1 MAFKTNS
8 APYQRAKKST
18 LQIMI
23 ELGIALAIVWIAA
36 IVTTFIKLGSP
47 YGVKSILL
55 MVVSLATTAVCDVL
69 TTLFRNFRVLKGKEL
84 GKKILYD
91 LVHNY
96 SWITAMILTLI
107 CPVWTRYYEII
118 CGSIFAT
125 LVVKNFFGG
134 FGSNIFN
141 PAAFGRIFI
150 QLCFSL
156 AVPAGITNGV
166 VSGATLTGVVNSSQQ
181 WLGALEIDGFGIKEI
196 LLGTYF
202 GTMGETFTI
211 LLLVLGVVLAI
222 REDINWRAPVFYV
235 GTVAVTSIIIA
246 LVLGFEN
253 PLLYVVYHLGLGGLM
268 FGAVFMI
275 TDPVTTPTAPV
286 GNCFVGVFAALMT
299 VLLRIATNGPEGVVY
314 SIALVNLITPAIDRI
329 CAGKTS
335 AHKGVKYGVTFG
347 TLAASILLCVGCSW
361 TLNGGREVNEING
374 ISRKEYD
381 ELKSYV
387 NFEFMDENG
396 YEFMKYEKTIGSYS
410 SLTSV
415 GNCSSAY
422 SIIDENNNVVAAVY
436 CVQVS
441 GITIDNGYNASEE
454 TGVAY
459 VAISTTTDQII
470 DMSLVEVP
478 FVGSYLDKVNGAV
491 NDFDYANNNI
501 LDKEPNQIITG
512 ATYSAIGIKNLAQAA
527 VDVYQGEYKA

>member
-23 ELGIALAIVWIAA
+23 ELAIALAIVWIAA
-36 IVTTFIKLGSP
+36 VVTTFIKLGSS

-107 CPVWTRYYEII
+107 CPVWTSYYAII

-125 LVVKNFFGG
+125 LVVKNLFGG

-222 REDINWRAPVFYV
+222 RGDINWRAPVFYV

-253 PLLYVVYHLGLGGLM
+253 PLLYV
-268 FGAVFMI
+268 F
-275 TDPVTTPTAPV
+275 
-286 GNCFVGVFAALMT
+286 
-299 VLLRIATNGPEGVVY
+299 
-314 SIALVNLITPAIDRI
+314 
-329 CAGKTS
+329 
-335 AHKGVKYGVTFG
+335 
-347 TLAASILLCVGCSW
+347 
-361 TLNGGREVNEING
+361 
-374 ISRKEYD
+374 
-381 ELKSYV
+381 
-387 NFEFMDENG
+387 
-396 YEFMKYEKTIGSYS
+396 
-410 SLTSV
+410 
-415 GNCSSAY
+415 
-422 SIIDENNNVVAAVY
+422 
-436 CVQVS
+436 
-441 GITIDNGYNASEE
+441 
-454 TGVAY
+454 
-459 VAISTTTDQII
+459 
-470 DMSLVEVP
+470 
-478 FVGSYLDKVNGAV
+478 
-491 NDFDYANNNI
+491 
-501 LDKEPNQIITG
+501 
-512 ATYSAIGIKNLAQAA
+512 
-527 VDVYQGEYKA
+527 

>member
-23 ELGIALAIVWIAA
+23 ELAIALAIVWIAA
-36 IVTTFIKLGSP
+36 VVTTFIKLGSS

-55 MVVSLATTAVCDVL
+55 MLVSVGVTAVCDVL
-69 TTLFRNFRVLKGKEL
+69 TTLFRNLKVLKGKEL
-84 GKKILYD
+84 GKKIVYD

-107 CPVWTRYYEII
+107 CPVWTSYYAII

-156 AVPAGITNGV
+156 AVPAGITSGV
-166 VSGATLTGVVNSSQQ
+166 VSGATLTSFVNSSQQ
-181 WLGALEIDGFGIKEI
+181 WLGALEIDGYGIQEI

-202 GTMGETFTI
+202 GTMGEPFTL

-222 REDINWRAPVFYV
+222 RGDINWRAPVFYV
-235 GTVAVTSIIIA
+235 GTTAIISILIA

-275 TDPVTTPTAPV
+275 TDPVTTPTSPV
-286 GNCFVGVFAALMT
+286 GNCFVGIFAALMT
-299 VLLRIATNGPEGVVY
+299 VLLRIATNGAEGVVY

-329 CAGKTS
+329 CSGKTS
-335 AHKGVKYGVTFG
+335 AHKGAKYGVTFG

-361 TLNGGREVNEING
+361 ALNGGREVNELNG

-387 NFEFMDENG
+387 SFEFMDDNN
-396 YEFMKYEKTIGSYS
+396 YEFMKYEKELGNYD
-410 SLTSV
+410 SLTTV
-415 GNCSSAY
+415 GNCQKAY
-422 SIIDENNNVVAAVY
+422 NVVDENNNVVAVVY
-436 CVQVS
+436 CVKVDNIHIETEYAS
-441 GITIDNGYNASEE
+441 GNVTAIG
-454 TGVAY
+454 Y
-459 VAISTTTDQII
+459 VAISTSTDQII
-470 DMSLVEVP
+470 DITLTQVP
-478 FVGSYLDKVNGAV
+478 NVSGYSSKVNNGV
-491 NDFDYANNNI
+491 NDFDYTNKDILSEDPAN
-501 LDKEPNQIITG
+501 IISG
-512 ATYSAIGIKNLAQAA
+512 ATYSAVGVKELAQKAF
-527 VDVYQGEYKA
+527 DVYQGEYKA